1 MAIEKH
7 WERQGPAVFTAD
19 GTEAG
24 LLTIESTCS
33 FKVKQRV
40 KIIALGEP
48 DLSLQIKRIP
58 TPTTIIVG
66 PFITGKPG
74 SSNNNLKARE
84 DISAYTV
91 AKVATISA
99 VEQPKVP
106 IPEKDIIQA
115 VYEFEPTV
123 AIRNFPVD
131 CHGNGYTTE
140 NRFPVAVDGD
150 INANVD
156 VNVDITLPNTE
167 HVQNITI
174 AAANTEFKVDLPDK
188 TKAYTLKIRD
198 GGATARIGYNLGDT
212 AAGPYVK
219 IRKGVVYI
227 VQDLD
232 LPDNSSIYVQASKA
246 GEILEVISLY
256 IL

>member
-7 WERQGPAVFTAD
+7 WTHLGPVSFTAD

-24 LLTIESTCS
+24 LLTIPSVCG
-33 FKVKQRV
+33 FKVKQRI
-40 KIIALGEP
+40 KIEAIGEP

-66 PFITGKPG
+66 PLITGKPG
-74 SSNNNLKARE
+74 SSKNNLKART
-84 DISAYTV
+84 DLSAYTV
-91 AKVATISA
+91 AKLASITAS
-99 VEQPKVP
+99 EQPKVP

-150 INANVD
+150 ITTEVD
-156 VNVDITLPNTE
+156 VNVDITLPDTE
-167 HVQNITI
+167 DIQNISV
-174 AAANTEFKVDLPDK
+174 AAANTEFKVDFPNK

-198 GGATARIGYNLGDT
+198 GQATARLGYNVGDT
-212 AAGPYVK
+212 VAGPYVK
-219 IRKGVVYI
+219 LRKGSVYI

-256 IL
+256 IA